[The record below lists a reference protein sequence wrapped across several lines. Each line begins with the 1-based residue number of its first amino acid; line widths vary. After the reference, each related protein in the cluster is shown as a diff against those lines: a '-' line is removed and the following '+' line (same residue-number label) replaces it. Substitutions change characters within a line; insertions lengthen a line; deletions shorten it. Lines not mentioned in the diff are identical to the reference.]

1 MNQTFKDTSPQA
13 DCRGARADMPT
24 DRSILRQQGN
34 VRARRQG
41 STANLTMLRTVGMIR
56 AVRHRPS
63 RQGQVL
69 LKAWEQ
75 MIVMGRVSQLQALNA
90 LCRA

>member
-1 MNQTFKDTSPQA
+1 
-13 DCRGARADMPT
+13 MPT
-24 DRSILRQQGN
+24 GWSIVRQQGN

-63 RQGQVL
+63 RQGRVL
-69 LKAWEQ
+69 LKTWEQ
-75 MIVMGRVSQLQALNA
+75 MVVMGRVSQLQAPSG

>member
-1 MNQTFKDTSPQA
+1 
-13 DCRGARADMPT
+13 
-24 DRSILRQQGN
+24 
-34 VRARRQG
+34 
-41 STANLTMLRTVGMIR
+41 MIR

-75 MIVMGRVSQLQALNA
+75 MIVMGRVSQLQALNG